1 MQKPEFDL
9 GIGQWELQIGVS
21 PMEIQWHPAGPTPGN
36 LQLISNG
43 VSWGFSI
50 YVIREK

>member
-1 MQKPEFDL
+1 MQKPEFGL
-9 GIGQWELQIGVS
+9 GIEQSDLQFGVS
-21 PMEIQWHPAGPTPGN
+21 PKEVQGHPAGPTPGN

-43 VSWGFSI
+43 VIWGFSI